1 MSLTQSAERAAL
13 NKLIDYLDDNPQE
26 NIDKIMDLVNKLVPN
41 RVFPV
46 QREAFTNVIK
56 SRGNWYDLIM
66 RVFSLNP
73 QMRTKLLKTL
83 IVDANLL
90 AWPEQE
96 KNREK
101 YQCNVPWAILLDPT
115 SACNLHCTGC
125 WAAEYGY
132 KQNLSFDDIDSIVT
146 QGKELGTHIYIYT
159 GGEPLVRKHDLI
171 RICEKHQDCVFLCF
185 TNSTLIDEAF
195 CDMTGTSSLYGNP
208 VDFAHRLKDEIHTR
222 LGFTVNIGIS
232 SNRLLAKTASDFE
245 KPDKVHT
252 LFPSEMEEKFWPL
265 PIEDLFF
272 VGKSTALRLRSLGI
286 TTIGQ
291 LAKSDHAM
299 ILSVFKSHG
308 DTIWNYAN
316 GIESTPLSHND
327 AASKGFGNSLTL
339 QYDVT
344 DAAVAKHVLLSLCE
358 TVGARIRAAGAYV
371 SVVQVQIVDNDFR
384 HTSRQ
389 VTLAS
394 STNVTEK
401 LYTCACELFDE
412 LWDHRPIRLL
422 GVSTGKATQ
431 EHYEQYDLFDMQK
444 NEKLSRLN
452 VAVDAIRSRYGE
464 DSIKRACFIE
474 ADDAA
479 PALSHMTGGMQ
490 RAKRNAAH
498 PADAASD
505 PARPRNR
512 QP

>member
-132 KQNLSFDDIDSIVT
+132 KQNLSFEDIDSIVT

-171 RICEKHQDCVFLCF
+171 RICEKHQDCVFLCQ
-185 TNSTLIDEAF
+185 LHADRR
-195 CDMTGTSSLYGNP
+195 G
-208 VDFAHRLKDEIHTR
+208 
-222 LGFTVNIGIS
+222 
-232 SNRLLAKTASDFE
+232 LL
-245 KPDKVHT
+245 
-252 LFPSEMEEKFWPL
+252 
-265 PIEDLFF
+265 
-272 VGKSTALRLRSLGI
+272 RR
-286 TTIGQ
+286 
-291 LAKSDHAM
+291 
-299 ILSVFKSHG
+299 
-308 DTIWNYAN
+308 
-316 GIESTPLSHND
+316 
-327 AASKGFGNSLTL
+327 
-339 QYDVT
+339 YD
-344 DAAVAKHVLLSLCE
+344 
-358 TVGARIRAAGAYV
+358 
-371 SVVQVQIVDNDFR
+371 
-384 HTSRQ
+384 SR
-389 VTLAS
+389 
-394 STNVTEK
+394 
-401 LYTCACELFDE
+401 
-412 LWDHRPIRLL
+412 R
-422 GVSTGKATQ
+422 
-431 EHYEQYDLFDMQK
+431 
-444 NEKLSRLN
+444 
-452 VAVDAIRSRYGE
+452 
-464 DSIKRACFIE
+464 
-474 ADDAA
+474 
-479 PALSHMTGGMQ
+479 
-490 RAKRNAAH
+490 
-498 PADAASD
+498 
-505 PARPRNR
+505 
-512 QP
+512 